1 MAHITGHSSLIKDIL
16 HKSLAEGVYRDII
29 TKNSS
34 YYYFLGKTLK
44 WNTDDTPPYPT
55 DSYAYERNVRNEIIT
70 VKEIKPNDVAF
81 VIPRTKENKNYN
93 WVEDAIYDM
102 YDDEYNTEIIGLD
115 VIQGGSGYITP
126 PTITITGGGG
136 SGAVYT
142 AVIDSGSGQL
152 IGTDLV
158 SRGTGYTSTPTV
170 TVTGGSGSG
179 AIIKAVLNKATSGA
193 QRLEDA
199 IFYVLTDEFNVY
211 KCLDNNNNSPS
222 TVKPVGTQ
230 IEPIILSDGYIW
242 KYMYNVPIG
251 LRNKFLTGDQ
261 IPVSSA
267 LTNQFYNNGTLD
279 TITIFNKGAGY
290 ASATILVNGDGYR
303 EADPIYI
310 ETVSAINGGSG
321 FTTPTISFSDP
332 ITNASVFIASSSV
345 FLGQKIF
352 NSTKDFYEV
361 ITAGTLGLNEPTH
374 VNGIVR
380 NGTAVLKYLGT
391 TATATLTV
399 TSGQITGINLIG
411 SLRDVTMITSGTGY
425 TSTPP
430 VTITG
435 GGGSGA
441 QAVAKMFNGTVLYV
455 SVTNQ
460 GANYTS
466 DPTII
471 IGTQWTASTVLT
483 LNQQIFFSNRLYT
496 VTVAGTTGLVAPTH
510 GSSSATNG
518 TATLAYAGQTA
529 TGTSVRKYGA
539 GYSTAPEITIT
550 GSRTTEPEFVVYT
563 SLSDAKLIPI
573 IENGQV
579 SGVIVEDGGVGYTF
593 AELNVITDGG
603 GVGAELVANL
613 NIGNID
619 SLQANN
625 EMLTVSGTIDAIKV
639 VSGGYNYGT
648 VSVLI
653 EGDGTGARA
662 EAEIDSVTGSI
673 SKINILNRGLNYSY
687 ANVTITG
694 SGHAATARA
703 IISPY
708 GGHGKNAPDELFA
721 KTLMF
726 YGNISTDLN
735 QGLEV
740 NNDYRQVGILKN
752 PRAYNSTSFFNSNVG
767 SACFIVSAS
776 INVNNFPKDSL
787 VYVNRTINVTSGN
800 ANISQTIVKNY
811 RVVTATSSSIL
822 LQSLDNDIPLANDTF
837 QNANLQTF
845 TVSTVGTPTVDK
857 YSGQMMF
864 IDNKG
869 GFTPSGAE
877 TVTLRTVIKF

>member
-1 MAHITGHSSLIKDIL
+1 MAHITGHSSLIKDVL

-55 DSYAYERNVRNEIIT
+55 DSYSYERAVRNEIIT
-70 VKEIKPNDVAF
+70 IKEIKPNDVAF
-81 VIPRTKENKNYN
+81 VIPRTRDNKNYN
-93 WVEDAIYDM
+93 WVEDTVYDM
-102 YDDEYNTEIIGLD
+102 YDDEYNTEILGINI
-115 VIQGGSGYITP
+115 VQGGTGYITP

-136 SGAVYT
+136 TGASFT

-152 IGTDLV
+152 VGTDLV
-158 SRGTGYTSTPTV
+158 SRGTGYTSVPTV

-179 AIIKAVLNKATSGA
+179 AICKAVLGKSAAGY
-193 QRLEDA
+193 QRLEDSL
-199 IFYVLTDEFNVY
+199 FYVLTDEFNVY

-222 TVKPVGTQ
+222 TIKPVGTQ
-230 IEPIILSDGYIW
+230 IEPIKLADGYIW
-242 KYMYNVPIG
+242 KYIYNVPIG

-261 IPVSSA
+261 IPVTSA

-279 TITIFNKGAGY
+279 TISIFNKGSGY
-290 ASATILVNGDGYR
+290 SSATILVNGDGYL
-303 EADPIYI
+303 EKDPIYL
-310 ETVSAINGGSG
+310 ESVSAINGGSG
-321 FTTPTISFSDP
+321 FTTPTITFSDP
-332 ITNASVFIASSSV
+332 VTNASAFIASSSV

-352 NSTKDFYEV
+352 NANRDFYEV
-361 ITAGTLGLNEPTH
+361 ITAGLLGLNEPSH
-374 VNGIVR
+374 VDGIVR
-380 NGTAVLKYLGT
+380 NGTAVLKYIGT
-391 TATATLTV
+391 TAKGTLTV
-399 TSGQITGINLIG
+399 TGGAITGINLVG
-411 SLRDVTMITSGTGY
+411 ALRDVTMITSGTGY

-471 IGTQWTASTVLT
+471 IGTQWTADTVLT

-496 VTVAGTTGLVAPTH
+496 VTVAGTTGSIAPTH
-510 GSSSATNG
+510 GSGSATNG
-518 TATLAYAGQTA
+518 TTTLAYAGQTA
-529 TGTSVRKYGA
+529 TATAVRKYGS
-539 GYSTAPEITIT
+539 GYPSAPTITIT
-550 GSRTTEPEFVVYT
+550 GSRTSEPEFVTYT

-579 SGVIVEDGGVGYTF
+579 TGVIVEDGGVGYTF

-625 EMLTVSGTIDAIKV
+625 EALTVPGTIDAIKV

-648 VSVLI
+648 VSVRI
-653 EGDGTGARA
+653 EGDGVNARA

-673 SKINILNRGLNYSY
+673 SKINIIDRGSNYTY

-694 SGHAATARA
+694 SGYAATARA
-703 IISPY
+703 IISPF

-721 KTLMF
+721 RTLMF

-752 PRAYNSTSFFNSNVG
+752 PRGYNSTSFYNNSVG

-787 VYVNRTINVTSGN
+787 VYVNRTVNITSGN
-800 ANISQTIVKNY
+800 SNISQIIVKKY
-811 RVVTATSSSIL
+811 RVITATATSIL
-822 LQSLDNDIPLANDTF
+822 LQSLDNDTPFANDTF
-837 QNANLQTF
+837 QNDSLQTF
-845 TVSTVGTPTVDK
+845 TVSTVGLPTIDK

-877 TVTLRTVIKF
+877 TVTLRTVIRF